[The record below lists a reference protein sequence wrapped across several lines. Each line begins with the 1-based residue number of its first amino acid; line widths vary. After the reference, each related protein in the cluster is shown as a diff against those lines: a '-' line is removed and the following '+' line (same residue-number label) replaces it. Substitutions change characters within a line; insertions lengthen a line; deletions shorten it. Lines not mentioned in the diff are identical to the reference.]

1 MRSALLLLASLLC
14 VAAGEATAPATPVPP
29 LSIAVMPCE
38 MGEAGLIE
46 LAQALPELVATTLGR
61 DPAFQLVER
70 ARLDKVL
77 QEQALGASG
86 LADPAQAARIG
97 HLLGARAMIM
107 LRTYRVGRQVFATA
121 RAVEVESGKLI
132 PVTKADTGRDPS
144 PTVLASMLC
153 EDLVPRLKREYAA
166 APVADDDSETA
177 QLIATLRKAIGEGP
191 LPRVTVVVPEEHV
204 RRPIPDPAVRTE
216 LSYLLRRLGFRVIEN
231 DSPLLDAWVRDQ
243 FAGKAAAF
251 PADIGA
257 IDVVIYGGAFAET
270 IGNTA
275 NLVSARARLELS
287 AIATGNG
294 EMLTVIARTASAA
307 DLSEA
312 VAAKS
317 ALQKSGREAAREFIP
332 ELAKAW
338 RLAAKAGDQA
348 KPVQPAKP
356 REPAKVSETPAKP

>member
-1 MRSALLLLASLLC
+1 MRSVLLLLASLICL
-14 VAAGEATAPATPVPP
+14 AAGEAAAPVTPVPP

-121 RAVEVESGKLI
+121 RAVEVESGRLI
-132 PVTKADTGRDPS
+132 PVTKADTSREPS
-144 PTVLASMLC
+144 PTVLATMLC
-153 EDLVPRLKREYAA
+153 EDLVPRLKRDYAA
-166 APVADDDSETA
+166 VPAADDDGETA
-177 QLIATLRKAIGEGP
+177 QLIASLRKTIGEGP
-191 LPRVTVVVPEEHV
+191 LPRVTIVVPEEHV

-216 LSYLLRRLGFRVIEN
+216 LSYLMRRLGFRVIEN

-257 IDVVIYGGAFAET
+257 VDVVVYGGAFAET

-317 ALQKSGREAAREFIP
+317 ALQKSGREAAREFLP

-338 RLAAKAGDQA
+338 RLAAKASDQA